1 MKSLYESILDI
12 DDNIDNIDNV
22 AEIHKWFKKLT
33 TNNINDLNEAIP
45 GFIESIKK
53 NKAKRVASVK
63 KMNYDT
69 NYIVI
74 KGLGQKKKPALSTI
88 TIYFLKSLDN
98 LWSAWKIS
106 LNDLCYSHRTECRKV
121 SYPIDEREL
130 IMSKRLHRIYI
141 DEIYTFPKKWEY
153 ILNLIEH
160 NDRS

>member
-1 MKSLYESILDI
+1 MKSLYESILDV
-12 DDNIDNIDNV
+12 DNNVDNIDNTV
-22 AEIHKWFKKLT
+22 EIYKWFKKLT

-53 NKAKRVASVK
+53 NKAKQVASVK
-63 KMNYDT
+63 KMNYNT

-88 TIYFLKSLDN
+88 TIYFLKSLGN
-98 LWSAWKIS
+98 MWSSWKIS

-121 SYPIDEREL
+121 PYPIDEREL
-130 IMSKRLHRIYI
+130 IIDKRLQQVYI
-141 DEIYTFPKKWEY
+141 DEIYTFPKEWEY